1 MIHKSHSKTDLI
13 DIINYCGVPIVF
25 NHSNN
30 KKSLHDKF
38 SDLFKTN
45 TDLTLEPNHFKL
57 SSLSDLKFY
66 LLKPN
71 PKKQLSIKEK
81 QDVMRIAKSIIYYSQ
96 NGYDIHLSPHYFDT
110 QTILDDMLY
119 IKGFG
124 DIPSVRRACRLMSH
138 DPKFTG
144 QVFNPLISPQVLKIL
159 DDKLLMKNKKPC
171 RYTFERK
178 VVVIH
183 FE

>member
-13 DIINYCGVPIVF
+13 DLINYCGVPIVF

-45 TDLTLEPNHFKL
+45 TDLTLEPNHFKI

-81 QDVMRIAKSIIYYSQ
+81 QDVMREIYHLLLAKWIRYS
-96 NGYDIHLSPHYFDT
+96 PVT
-110 QTILDDMLY
+110 
-119 IKGFG
+119 
-124 DIPSVRRACRLMSH
+124 
-138 DPKFTG
+138 
-144 QVFNPLISPQVLKIL
+144 PLL
-159 DDKLLMKNKKPC
+159 
-171 RYTFERK
+171 RYANDS
-178 VVVIH
+178 
-183 FE
+183 